1 MVEELRWN
9 TLFTGK
15 VTDIA
20 FTFNFC
26 NNYSHPAS
34 LYFFSPH
41 PRPTRPC
48 VPFLMSSSPL
58 SRVPNSQV
66 PTHASQWP
74 HPFVPSHFYTQPLKS
89 LVSRPQFPS
98 PHTCIPM
105 TPSLC
110 SVSLLYTA
118 PKKEKKWRKKSK
130 RRGEERKWK
139 EKVKTAVCGMS
150 GTFHP
155 KTIMK
160 VCFLHM
166 PKHHKLIFCIG
177 IRRPWS
183 IQE

>member
-9 TLFTGK
+9 TIFTGK

-48 VPFLMSSSPL
+48 VPFLMSSSPS

-74 HPFVPSHFYTQPLKS
+74 HPFVPSHFYTQPPKKKKMTQEKRKKMGGEKLKRKS
-89 LVSRPQFPS
+89 QDCCMWYEWYFS
-98 PHTCIPM
+98 PKNYHE
-105 TPSLC
+105 
-110 SVSLLYTA
+110 SLLSAHAQTSQANILHWDQKAMKYT
-118 PKKEKKWRKKSK
+118 RVNSF
-130 RRGEERKWK
+130 
-139 EKVKTAVCGMS
+139 VVS
-150 GTFHP
+150 FSS
-155 KTIMK
+155 
-160 VCFLHM
+160 L
-166 PKHHKLIFCIG
+166 
-177 IRRPWS
+177 
-183 IQE
+183 